1 MPIYDITLTISNEL
15 PVWPGDTPID
25 LRRNR
30 DMQDGDVITLSQFT
44 STVHVGTHLDAP
56 LHFVRGGHGVDRID
70 LHKLIGPCTV
80 VDLPD
85 VDSIDAQSLEQAHI
99 PADVTR
105 LLCRTRNS
113 QYWLRGDKVFHT
125 DFVAIDP
132 SGAEWIVQ
140 HGIQLV
146 GIDYLS
152 VGSYDN
158 GFPTHEILLSHGV
171 VPVEGLDLSRIEPGE
186 YQLICLPLK
195 LKDCDGAPVRAVLMR
210 NKQAIAHLP
219 HPVI

>member
-1 MPIYDITLTISNEL
+1 MTIYDISLTLSNDL

-25 LRRNR
+25 LRRTK
-30 DMQDGDVITLSQFT
+30 DMQHGELYTLSQIT
-44 STVHVGTHLDAP
+44 TTVHVGSHLDAP
-56 LHFVRGGHGVDRID
+56 VHFVRDGYGVDQID
-70 LHKLIGPCTV
+70 LDKLIGPCFV

-85 VDSIDAQSLEQAHI
+85 VDSIDAQSLEQANI
-99 PADVTR
+99 PAHTTR

-113 QYWLRGDKVFHT
+113 EIWTRGDKVFHT

-132 SGAEWIVQ
+132 SGAEWMVQ

-152 VGSYDN
+152 VGAYE
-158 GFPTHEILLSHGV
+158 GGIATHEILLSHEV

-195 LKDCDGAPVRAVLMR
+195 LKDCDGAPVRAVLIR
-210 NKQAIAHLP
+210 D
-219 HPVI
+219 

>member
-15 PVWPGDTPID
+15 PVWPGDQPVQLKHTQ
-25 LRRNR
+25 
-30 DMQDGDVITLSQFT
+30 DMHNGDVCTLSHLNA
-44 STVHVGTHLDAP
+44 TVHMGTHLDAP
-56 LHFVRGGHGVDRID
+56 MHFVRDGHGVDQID
-70 LHKLIGPCTV
+70 LNKLIGPCFV

-85 VDSIDAQSLEQAHI
+85 IDSIDAQSLEWANI
-99 PADVTR
+99 PAQTTR

-113 QYWLRGDKVFHT
+113 RYWAQADRVFHT

-140 HGIQLV
+140 RGIQLV
-146 GIDYLS
+146 GVDYLS
-152 VGSYDN
+152 VGSYE
-158 GFPTHEILLSHGV
+158 GGIPTHEILLSHGV
-171 VPVEGLDLSRIEPGE
+171 VPVEGLDLFRIEPGE

-210 NKQAIAHLP
+210 DE
-219 HPVI
+219 

>member
-1 MPIYDITLTISNEL
+1 MPIYDITVTISNDL

-25 LRRNR
+25 LVRNK
-30 DMQDGDVITLSQFT
+30 DMQHGELVTLSQLT
-44 STVHVGTHLDAP
+44 TTVHVGSHLDAP
-56 LHFVRGGHGVDRID
+56 MHFVRDGHGVDQID
-70 LHKLIGPCTV
+70 LNKLIGPCFV

-85 VDSIDAQSLEQAHI
+85 IDSIDAQSLEQANI
-99 PADVTR
+99 PTNVTR

-113 QYWLRGDKVFHT
+113 AYWARGDTEFHT

-132 SGAEWIVQ
+132 SGAEWIVA

-146 GIDYLS
+146 GVDYLS
-152 VGSYDN
+152 VGAYED
-158 GFPTHEILLSHGV
+158 GIPTHEILLSNGV
-171 VPVEGLDLSRIEPGE
+171 VPVEGLDLARIEPGE

-210 NKQAIAHLP
+210 GE
-219 HPVI
+219 

>member
-1 MPIYDITLTISNEL
+1 
-15 PVWPGDTPID
+15 VWPGDTPIN
-25 LRRNR
+25 LARNKE
-30 DMQDGDVITLSQFT
+30 MQQGELYTLSELT
-44 STVHVGTHLDAP
+44 STVHVGSHLDAP
-56 LHFVRGGHGVDRID
+56 MHFVRDGHGVDQID
-70 LHKLIGPCTV
+70 LGKLIGPCMV

-85 VDSIDAQSLEQAHI
+85 VDSIDAHSLDRANI
-99 PADVTR
+99 PANVTR

-113 QYWLRGDKVFHT
+113 DYWARGDNTFHT

-146 GIDYLS
+146 GVDYLS
-152 VGSYDN
+152 VGAYYN
-158 GFPTHEILLSHGV
+158 GIPTHEILLNNGV

-195 LKDCDGAPVRAVLMR
+195 LKDCDGAPVRAVLVR
-210 NKQAIAHLP
+210 DPLP
-219 HPVI
+219 

>member
-1 MPIYDITLTISNEL
+1 MLIHDISLTISNDL

-25 LRRNR
+25 LVRNKDLQR
-30 DMQDGDVITLSQFT
+30 GELVTLSQIT
-44 STVHVGTHLDAP
+44 STVHVGSHLDAP
-56 LHFVRGGHGVDRID
+56 LHFVRDGHGVDQID
-70 LHKLIGPCTV
+70 LNKLIGPCFV
-80 VDLPD
+80 VDLQN
-85 VDSIDAQSLEQAHI
+85 VDSIDAQALEQANI
-99 PADVTR
+99 PANVTR

-113 QYWLRGDKVFHT
+113 AYWARGDNVFHT

-146 GIDYLS
+146 GVDYLS
-152 VGSYDN
+152 VGAYE
-158 GFPTHEILLSHGV
+158 GGIPTHEILLSNGV

-195 LKDCDGAPVRAVLMR
+195 LKDCDGAPVRAVLIR
-210 NKQAIAHLP
+210 GE
-219 HPVI
+219 

>member
-1 MPIYDITLTISNEL
+1 MPIYDISLTLSNDL

-25 LRRNR
+25 LRRNK
-30 DMQDGDVITLSQFT
+30 DMQQDELYTLSQIT
-44 STVHVGTHLDAP
+44 TTVHVGSHLDAP
-56 LHFVRGGHGVDRID
+56 MHFLREGHGVDQID
-70 LHKLIGPCTV
+70 LNKLIGPCFV

-85 VDSIDAQSLEQAHI
+85 IDSIDAQALEQANI
-99 PADVTR
+99 PANVTR

-113 QYWLRGDKVFHT
+113 EYWMRGDKVFHT

-140 HGIQLV
+140 RGIQLV
-146 GIDYLS
+146 GVDYLS
-152 VGSYDN
+152 VGAYE
-158 GFPTHEILLSHGV
+158 GGIPTHEILLSNGV

-210 NKQAIAHLP
+210 DE
-219 HPVI
+219 

>member
-1 MPIYDITLTISNEL
+1 MTIYDITLTVSNEL
-15 PVWPGDTPID
+15 PVWPGDAPIA
-25 LRRNR
+25 LVRNK
-30 DMQDGDVITLSQFT
+30 DMRQGELYTLSQLT

-56 LHFVRGGHGVDRID
+56 MHFLRDGYGVDQID
-70 LHKLIGPCTV
+70 LNKLIGPCFV
-80 VDLPD
+80 VNLLD
-85 VDSIDAQSLEQAHI
+85 VDSIDAQSLERANI
-99 PADVTR
+99 PAHVTR

-113 QYWLRGDKVFHT
+113 GYWAQADRVFHT
-125 DFVAIDP
+125 DFVSIDP

-146 GIDYLS
+146 GVDYLS

-158 GFPTHEILLSHGV
+158 GIPTHEILLSHGI

-195 LKDCDGAPVRAVLMR
+195 LKDCDGAPARAVLIR
-210 NKQAIAHLP
+210 DE
-219 HPVI
+219 